1 MNDVAIH
8 LERVRQVAFD
18 GVMVLG
24 LVVLLAVEFT
34 V

>member
-1 MNDVAIH
+1 MNDIATH

>member
-1 MNDVAIH
+1 MNDEVLH

-18 GVMVLG
+18 GLMILG
-24 LVVLLAVEFT
+24 LVVLLAVELT